1 LTKIALNT
9 YWKCRAM
16 MKLIW
21 AAVTFTTLIA
31 AQDPPRYTETV
42 NVGRVLIDARAI
54 DSLGRPLLGLT
65 EANFQ
70 VRIDGKAAR
79 VESVQWVTGVLAD
92 REIDPLMRPESAG
105 RPVAGRLVV
114 FLFQKSMER
123 GRITGFMRMLLNLR
137 NFLDGFTP
145 HDRLAILSFDSRL
158 RLWLDFTSDMDR
170 VRQVLSKNLLFG
182 GPAPASA
189 LQFPSLFDTV
199 ERQQLDRTYT
209 LENALLLIANALEPL
224 PGAKILVLVGHGL
237 GRGPEMVVESNYGE
251 VRAALHRARASVFT
265 LDVTEADYHTLEA
278 GLQLVAEDTG
288 GFYERTHIFGRRALE
303 RLAAAISGHYV
314 LIVEKP
320 DVRSGT
326 HRIEVKLHGR
336 GGTVLARNAYID

>member
-1 LTKIALNT
+1 MVKAISLLLLLLATAG
-9 YWKCRAM
+9 AVV
-16 MKLIW
+16 
-21 AAVTFTTLIA
+21 AAQ
-31 AQDPPRYTETV
+31 QDPPRYTETV

-54 DSLGRPLLGLT
+54 DSFGHPLLGLT
-65 EANFQ
+65 EANFR
-70 VRIDGKAAR
+70 VKIDGKAAR

-92 REIDPLMRPESAG
+92 REIDPLMRPETPE

-137 NFLDGFTP
+137 KFLDGFTP

-158 RLWLDFTSDMDR
+158 RLWLDFTSDMGR
-170 VRQVLSKNLLFG
+170 VRRVLSKNLLFG
-182 GPAPASA
+182 GPAPPSA
-189 LQFPSLFDTV
+189 PQFPSLLDTV

-209 LENALLLIANALEPL
+209 IENALQVIAHALEPL
-224 PGAKILVLVGHGL
+224 PGAKTLVLVGHGL

-251 VRAALHRARASVFT
+251 VRAALHRARASVFS

-288 GFYERTHIFGRRALE
+288 GFYERTHIFGRRALD
-303 RLAAAISGHYV
+303 RLAAAITGHYV

-320 DVRSGT
+320 NVRRGT
-326 HRIEVKLHGR
+326 HEIEVKLHGR
-336 GGTVLARNAYID
+336 NGTVLARNEYID